1 MEKYNER
8 PYYSYS
14 WHQSHDQATV
24 LLMVPYDTQKEDV
37 VVIIERNYLIVGVR
51 GYPPTVK
58 GRLYSTVDN
67 HSSVWQL
74 EPRSSRSRGRTTST
88 TSTASTQ
95 SSYAFVSDPE
105 ISSSFAASLESGQV
119 SDADDISPSPAL
131 SSPSLSSADERGL
144 PLITHRKALSNAAAS
159 RPASPGHALRS
170 MASSYSSLE
179 SLHSPPSGRLLT
191 LHLEKDQSIIWPS
204 LIVGPAPDTLSPLM
218 SNSVVFD
225 SSHELEHQYN
235 MDPTSLVLIA
245 LELFDIRRDK
255 EEAFE
260 CFLRAW
266 HQAHVPSAAMR
277 LVSHYLPLNST
288 LNLDVSAQHAP
299 RGSIDY
305 YLQCIGG
312 NRGLAQ
318 LYLEAGL
325 LHLDGAATTLLS
337 TSFSSLS
344 SIRLPLLSQVGE
356 DGTEAW
362 KGDREA
368 AAKYFERAQ
377 TLQPSLEIPILPHE
391 NSSIHGSE
399 ELEIPS
405 LELGTSASE
414 ESRQTDP
421 DTPVVRRRRK
431 KEEMLFDNHADED
444 VDNTWYLYI
453 PGLVGAGTAL
463 LAVGIIGVLSFSTWS
478 RRNQGS

>member
-1 MEKYNER
+1 
-8 PYYSYS
+8 
-14 WHQSHDQATV
+14 
-24 LLMVPYDTQKEDV
+24 MVGAQ
-37 VVIIERNYLIVGVR
+37 
-51 GYPPTVK
+51 

-260 CFLRAW
+260 CFL
-266 HQAHVPSAAMR
+266 
-277 LVSHYLPLNST
+277 
-288 LNLDVSAQHAP
+288 
-299 RGSIDY
+299 
-305 YLQCIGG
+305 
-312 NRGLAQ
+312 
-318 LYLEAGL
+318 
-325 LHLDGAATTLLS
+325 
-337 TSFSSLS
+337 
-344 SIRLPLLSQVGE
+344 
-356 DGTEAW
+356 
-362 KGDREA
+362 
-368 AAKYFERAQ
+368 
-377 TLQPSLEIPILPHE
+377 
-391 NSSIHGSE
+391 
-399 ELEIPS
+399 
-405 LELGTSASE
+405 
-414 ESRQTDP
+414 
-421 DTPVVRRRRK
+421 
-431 KEEMLFDNHADED
+431 
-444 VDNTWYLYI
+444 
-453 PGLVGAGTAL
+453 
-463 LAVGIIGVLSFSTWS
+463 
-478 RRNQGS
+478 